1 MKIAHAS
8 PKKILLGTL
17 EILLGFA
24 IFCLF
29 LWFGGLLKKSLG
41 LILPANVLGML
52 LLLVA
57 ISAKI
62 VRLRWI
68 EPAGKWLLLFM
79 PLLFVPIYAGAG
91 AYKEIWIEWG
101 WLLVPVLIGT
111 VVAMWIFTGHLT
123 QFINQRLRK

>member
-1 MKIAHAS
+1 MKFIPS
-8 PKKILLGTL
+8 TPKKFILGLL

-24 IFCLF
+24 ILCLF
-29 LWFGGLLKKSLG
+29 LWLGGLVKKSFH

-52 LLLVA
+52 LLLAA
-57 ISAKI
+57 IAAKI

-91 AYKEIWIEWG
+91 AYKEIWIRWG
-101 WLLVPVLIGT
+101 WLLVPVLIAT
-111 VVAMWIFTGHLT
+111 VIAMWIFTGHLT
-123 QFINQRLRK
+123 QFINHRLRK